1 MLRRLLG
8 TGPES
13 TPNGRAQE
21 AAVAEAPLERAV
33 WRSTV
38 AEPVPDADTLEML
51 AADGVGLAQGFHIGH
66 PRPVSELP

>member
-8 TGPES
+8 TGTES
-13 TPNGRAQE
+13 TPS
-21 AAVAEAPLERAV
+21 AAEL
-33 WRSTV
+33 
-38 AEPVPDADTLEML
+38 VPDAGTLEML